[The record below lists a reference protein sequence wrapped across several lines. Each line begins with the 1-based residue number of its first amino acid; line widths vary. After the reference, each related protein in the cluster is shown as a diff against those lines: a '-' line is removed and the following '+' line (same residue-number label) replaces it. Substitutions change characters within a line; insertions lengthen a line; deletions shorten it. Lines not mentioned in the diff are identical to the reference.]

1 MAKYKP
7 KYRLEVEE
15 GHYENDNLFFLICQ
29 VLLHRFW
36 HLINYGEWAD

>member
-36 HLINYGEWAD
+36 HLVNHGKWAD